1 MSLDLS
7 HARNTSM
14 PYAAPLHVGLV
25 LLGPEGQVS
34 DATPVACEILG
45 AANPDDLRSRWDPIH
60 DQLAPLLRGFAGVAR
75 SVDLSFEREG
85 HTRRVRCE
93 VHGVPEVASAGYRL
107 LVRRSSEGAT
117 ALESALLLASQY
129 RILASLHATA
139 AHDFR
144 NSLNAMTLT
153 LDLLHRT
160 TEPSASGQADTTLQQ
175 RYVQSIRQEL
185 QALTLSVGDVLEES
199 RFDQAA
205 PARCHL
211 AAVLESV
218 LALLRARAERQRV
231 TLRLDASDNTIE
243 VVGCS
248 GDLRLA
254 VLNLASNGLE
264 AMPRGGELALSLTTE
279 GAVAVL
285 TVSDTGPGIAEDLR
299 PFVWD
304 LSFSTRGQG
313 PGVGLHVVKN
323 VVHAHGGT
331 VNFDS
336 ADSGTQFTI
345 RLPLHR

>member
-7 HARNTSM
+7 QARNPSM
-14 PYAAPLHVGLV
+14 YVASLHVGFV
-25 LLGPEGQVS
+25 FLGPEGQVS

-45 AANPDDLRSRWDPIH
+45 AANPDDLRSRWDTIH
-60 DQLAPLLRGFAGVAR
+60 DQLAPLLRGVAGVGR
-75 SVDLSFEREG
+75 SLDLSLEREG

-93 VHGVPEVASAGYRL
+93 VHGVPEVPSAGYRS

-129 RILASLHATA
+129 QILSSLHATA

-144 NSLNAMTLT
+144 NSLNSITLT
-153 LDLLHRT
+153 LELLQRT
-160 TEPSASGQADTTLQQ
+160 TEADAGTQVDTALQ
-175 RYVQSIRQEL
+175 RRHVQSIRREL
-185 QALTLSVGDVLEES
+185 QALTQSVGGVLEES

-205 PARCHL
+205 STRCHL
-211 AAVLESV
+211 GTLLESV
-218 LALLRARAERQRV
+218 LALLQARAERQHV
-231 TLRLDASDNTIE
+231 TLRLDASDHTTQ
-243 VVGCS
+243 VVGRP
-248 GDLRLA
+248 GELRLA

-285 TVSDTGPGIAEDLR
+285 TVSDTGRGIAEELR
-299 PFVWD
+299 PFIWD
-304 LSFSTRGQG
+304 LSFSTKGEG
-313 PGVGLHVVKN
+313 PGVGLHVVKH
-323 VVHAHGGT
+323 VVQAHGGT

-336 ADSGTQFTI
+336 TDAGTRFTI